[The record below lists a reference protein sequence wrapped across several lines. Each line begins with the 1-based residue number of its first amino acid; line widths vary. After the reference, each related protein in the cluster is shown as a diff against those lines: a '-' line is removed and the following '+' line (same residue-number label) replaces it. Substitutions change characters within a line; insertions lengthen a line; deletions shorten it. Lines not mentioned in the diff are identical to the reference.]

1 MPSKNPLTTPCCS
14 PTTDARCPPRL
25 ALRDR
30 PLLTPEQAGDLAGLF
45 KLVGNDTRVRLLH
58 ALTRT
63 GEMCVTELAEAVG
76 MKSQAVSNQLQR
88 LSDLGI
94 VTSRR
99 DGSHIRYR
107 IIDPC
112 VMSLLDQG
120 LCLLEAAVE
129 RQAWLRSRRTLSAA
143 L

>member
-1 MPSKNPLTTPCCS
+1 MPRKNPLTTPCCS

-58 ALTRT
+58 ALTRA

-99 DGSHIRYR
+99 
-107 IIDPC
+107 
-112 VMSLLDQG
+112 G
-120 LCLLEAAVE
+120 LCLMEAAVE
-129 RQAWLRSRRTLSAA
+129 RRAWLRSRRTLSAA
-143 L
+143 R